1 MKLLLVRH
9 AETDINLQEITH
21 KSNDKAQLTQNGRNQ
36 AEALIGI
43 FRNYS
48 IERIY
53 SSPEARAIET
63 AEIVASGINKP
74 IEVIVGLAERN
85 WGQWGGKN
93 WEEIENNLKKMTIEE
108 RYNFIPPSGESWKE
122 MDDRLKKVIDRL
134 VNGPE
139 ENVAIITHE
148 GTLRALITLLNK
160 APKASSLSLHFNNA
174 SITMFENTNSKF
186 TQQTINDISHLGS
199 LM

>member
-1 MKLLLVRH
+1 MNLLLVRH

-21 KSNDKAQLTQNGRNQ
+21 KSNDKAQLTQTGRKQ

-43 FRNYS
+43 YRNYS

-63 AEIVASGINKP
+63 AEIVGSGINKP
-74 IEVIVGLAERN
+74 IKVIVELVERD
-85 WGQWGGKN
+85 WGQWGGKS
-93 WEEIENNLKKMTIEE
+93 WEEIENNLRKMTIEE

-122 MDDRLKKVIDRL
+122 MDERLKKAIELITNVK
-134 VNGPE
+134 E

-160 APKASSLSLHFNNA
+160 APKESSLNLHFDNA
-174 SITMFENTNSKF
+174 SISSFKYSNGILKQLSINNT
-186 TQQTINDISHLGS
+186 SHLEN
-199 LM
+199 LK